1 MKLNK
6 ILGLG
11 VIGLAMATATSCSDD
26 YLDAVNH
33 RTLDTETAAGIM
45 EQDPSFIDSYVSGM
59 WSWMVTYGTTSTS
72 HDDYAMASILHS
84 TDMAAE
90 DMTIFSFSWH
100 GYDYG
105 LENRNYD
112 YRRVKVNWVT
122 LYTMVNKANEIISF
136 FEEEPEDMTLRG
148 ALGNAYAVRAYS
160 NLYLI
165 QLFQQPT
172 VADSISGELSINREL
187 PGVPLV
193 VTTTEGYSADEVNEL
208 SDRNTVG
215 EVLDFVEADIL
226 KAIDLLEGYTRP
238 NKNTINKAVAQGIAA
253 RYYLLNREW
262 EKAAEMAKAAR
273 ADFPVMSG
281 TAETNGIRDGFMDI
295 TNSEWMWG
303 FDQSA
308 ETQTTYASFFS
319 HISNLAPGY
328 SGIEYTGRG
337 IDARL
342 YAQMSDTDYRKMYW
356 YNDAEGNAQSTA
368 VASSEATAWKKPY
381 AMLKHGWDG
390 NWTMDY
396 LWMRG
401 AEMVLI
407 EAEALARQD
416 GKGAEAAAVL
426 KELMAQRDPNWN
438 KAIVTVEDVYLQ
450 RRLELIGEGFAYFDL
465 KRMAKGV
472 DRNYEGNNHLKG
484 YAITVPAGDPRWVYQ
499 IPQKEIQENLQI
511 TDEDQNP

>member
-11 VIGLAMATATSCSDD
+11 VIGLAMATVTSCSDD
-26 YLDAVNH
+26 YLNAVNH
-33 RTLDTETAAGIM
+33 RTLDTETAAEIM
-45 EQDPSFIDSYVSGM
+45 EQDPSFIDSYVSGI

-72 HDDYAMASILHS
+72 HDDYAMMSILHS

-90 DMTIFSFSWH
+90 DMTCFSFSWH

-112 YRRVKVNWVT
+112 YRRVRVNWVT

-136 FEEEPEDMTLRG
+136 FEEEPEDITLKG
-148 ALGNAYAVRAYS
+148 ALGNAYAVRAYA

-172 VADSISGELSINREL
+172 VADASGALSIDREL

-193 VTTTEGYSADEVNEL
+193 VTTTEGYSQNDINNL

-215 EVLDFVEADIL
+215 EVLDAIEADIT
-226 KAIDLLEGYTRP
+226 KAIDLLDGYVRP

-253 RYYLLNREW
+253 RYYLLNRQW
-262 EKAAEMAKAAR
+262 DKAAEMAKAAR

-281 TAETNGIRDGFMDI
+281 TAEANGIRDGFMDI

-303 FDQSA
+303 FDHSS
-308 ETQTTYASFFS
+308 ETSTLYASYFS

-328 SGIEYTGRG
+328 SGILYTGRG

-342 YAQMSDTDYRKMYW
+342 YSQLSDTDYRKMYW
-356 YNDAEGNAQSTA
+356 FNDAEGKSQSTA
-368 VASSEATAWKKPY
+368 VASEEASAWQYPY
-381 AMLKHGWDG
+381 AILKYGWDG
-390 NWTMDY
+390 AWTMDY

-407 EAEALARQD
+407 EAEALARQQ
-416 GKGAEAAAVL
+416 KNAEAAVVL
-426 KELMAQRDPNWN
+426 KELMAQRDPSWN
-438 KAIVTVEDVYLQ
+438 KATVTVEDVYLQ

-465 KRMAKGV
+465 KRMRKGI
-472 DRNYEGNNHLKG
+472 DRNYEGNNHLAG
-484 YAITVPAGDPRWVYQ
+484 YALTVGPDEVVWTYQ
-499 IPQKEIQENLQI
+499 IPQTEIQENIYI

>member
-33 RTLDTETAAGIM
+33 RTLDTETAADIM
-45 EQDPSFIDSYVSGM
+45 EQDPSFIDSYVSGI

-90 DMTIFSFSWH
+90 DMTMFSSSWH
-100 GYDYG
+100 NYDY
-105 LENRNYD
+105 EMSNRNYN

-136 FEEEPEDMTLRG
+136 FEQEPEDMTLRG
-148 ALGNAYAVRAYS
+148 ALGNAYAVRAYA

-172 VADSISGELSINREL
+172 VANEAGELSINRNL

-193 VTTTEGYSADEVNEL
+193 VTTTEGYSAEEIDSL

-215 EVLDFVEADIL
+215 EVFDAIEVDIL

-253 RYYLLNREW
+253 RYYLLNRQW
-262 EKAAEMAKAAR
+262 DKAAEMAKAAR

-281 TAETNGIRDGFMDI
+281 TAEANGIRDGFMDI
-295 TNSEWMWG
+295 TNGEWMWG
-303 FDQSA
+303 FDHSA

-319 HISNLAPGY
+319 HISNLSPGY
-328 SGIEYTGRG
+328 SGILYTGRG

-342 YAQMSDTDYRKMYW
+342 YSNLSDTDYRKMYW
-356 YNDAEGNAQSTA
+356 FNDAEGKSQSTA
-368 VASSEATAWKKPY
+368 VASEEASAWKMPY
-381 AMLKHGWDG
+381 AILKYGWDG

-407 EAEALARQD
+407 EAEALARQQQFAD
-416 GKGAEAAAVL
+416 AAVVL
-426 KELMAQRDPNWN
+426 KELMAQRDPSWD
-438 KAIVTVEDVYLQ
+438 KSMVTVEDVYLQ

-465 KRMAKGV
+465 KRMRKGV
-472 DRNYEGNNHLKG
+472 DRSYEGNNHLAG
-484 YAITVPAGDPRWVYQ
+484 YAITVSADDPVWTYQ
-499 IPQKEIQENLQI
+499 IPQTEIQENIYI
-511 TDEDQNP
+511 TDDDQND

>member
-11 VIGLAMATATSCSDD
+11 VIGLAMATATSCSED

-33 RTLDTETAAGIM
+33 RTLDTETAAQIM

-59 WSWMVTYGTTSTS
+59 WSWMVSYGTTSTS
-72 HDDYAMASILHS
+72 HDDYSLMSVLHS
-84 TDMAAE
+84 ADMAAE
-90 DMTIFSFSWH
+90 DMTMFSFSWH

-136 FEEEPEDMTLRG
+136 FEEEPENETLRG

-172 VADSISGELSINREL
+172 VTDSITGELTICREL

-193 VTTTEGYSADEVNEL
+193 VSMTEGYTTEEIDSL

-215 EVLDFVEADIL
+215 EVFDHIEADIL
-226 KAIDLLEGYTRP
+226 KAIDLLDGYVRP

-262 EKAAEMAKAAR
+262 AKAAEMAKAAR
-273 ADFPVMSG
+273 VDFPVMSG
-281 TAETNGIRDGFMDI
+281 DAEVNGIRDGFMDI

-303 FDQSA
+303 FDHSA

-319 HISNLAPGY
+319 HISNLSPGY
-328 SGIEYTGRG
+328 SGILYTGRG

-342 YAQMSDTDYRKMYW
+342 YSLMSDNDYRKMYW
-356 YNDAEGNAQSTA
+356 YNDAEGKSQSTA
-368 VASSEATAWKKPY
+368 AASDEAEAWKYPY
-381 AMLKHGWDG
+381 AVLKFGYDP
-390 NWTMDY
+390 NWTQDY
-396 LWMRG
+396 IWMRG
-401 AEMVLI
+401 SEMVLI
-407 EAEALARQD
+407 EAEALARQ
-416 GKGAEAAAVL
+416 GQGAEAAAVL
-426 KELMAQRDPNWN
+426 KELMAKRDPSWDMPSVDV
-438 KAIVTVEDVYLQ
+438 ASVYLQ
-450 RRLELIGEGFAYFDL
+450 RRLELLGEGFAYFDL
-465 KRMAKGV
+465 KRMRKGI
-472 DRNYEGNNHLKG
+472 DRNYEGTNHLAG
-484 YAITVPAGDPRWVYQ
+484 YELTVGPDEVVWTYQ
-499 IPQKEIQENLQI
+499 IPQSEIQENIYI
-511 TDEDQNP
+511 TDNDQNP

>member
-33 RTLDTETAAGIM
+33 RTLDTETAAEIM

-72 HDDYAMASILHS
+72 HDDYSMASILHS

-136 FEEEPEDMTLRG
+136 FEKEPEDITLRG

-172 VADSISGELSINREL
+172 VTDSITGELTINREL

-193 VTTTEGYSADEVNEL
+193 VTTTEGYTADEINDL

-215 EVLDFVEADIL
+215 EVFDAIEADIL

-253 RYYLLNREW
+253 RYYMLNREW

-273 ADFPVMSG
+273 VDFPVMSG

-342 YAQMSDTDYRKMYW
+342 YSKMTDADYRKMYW
-356 YNDAEGNAQSTA
+356 YNDAEGKTQSTA
-368 VASSEATAWKKPY
+368 VGSDEATAWKKPY

-407 EAEALARQD
+407 EAEALAHQ
-416 GKGAEAAAVL
+416 GKGAEAAVVL
-426 KELMAQRDPNWN
+426 KELMAQRDPSWDM
-438 KAIVTVEDVYLQ
+438 AAVDVESVLLQ

-465 KRMAKGV
+465 KRMRKGI
-472 DRNYEGNNHLKG
+472 DRNYEGTNHLAG
-484 YAITVPAGDPRWVYQ
+484 YELTVGPDEVVWTYQ
-499 IPQKEIQENLQI
+499 IPQSEIQENIYI
-511 TDEDQNP
+511 TDDDQND

>member
-11 VIGLAMATATSCSDD
+11 VIGLAMATVTSCSDD
-26 YLDAVNH
+26 YLNAVNH
-33 RTLDTETAAGIM
+33 RTLDTETAAEIM
-45 EQDPSFIDSYVSGM
+45 EQDPSFIDSYVSGI

-72 HDDYAMASILHS
+72 HDDYAMMSILHS

-90 DMTIFSFSWH
+90 DMTCFSFSWH

-112 YRRVKVNWVT
+112 YRRVRVNWVT

-136 FEEEPEDMTLRG
+136 FEEEPEDITLKG
-148 ALGNAYAVRAYS
+148 ALGNAYAVRAYA

-172 VADSISGELSINREL
+172 VADASGALSIDREL

-193 VTTTEGYSADEVNEL
+193 VTTTEGYSQDDINNL

-215 EVLDFVEADIL
+215 EVLDAIEADIT
-226 KAIDLLEGYTRP
+226 KAIDLLDGYVRP

-253 RYYLLNREW
+253 RYYLLNRQW
-262 EKAAEMAKAAR
+262 DKAAEMAKAAR

-281 TAETNGIRDGFMDI
+281 TAEANGIRDGFMDI

-303 FDQSA
+303 FDHSS
-308 ETQTTYASFFS
+308 ETSTIYASYFS

-328 SGIEYTGRG
+328 SGILYTGRG

-342 YAQMSDTDYRKMYW
+342 YSQLSDTDYRKMYW
-356 YNDAEGNAQSTA
+356 FNDAEGKSQSTA
-368 VASSEATAWKKPY
+368 VASEEASAWQYPY
-381 AMLKHGWDG
+381 AILKYGWDG
-390 NWTMDY
+390 AWTMDY

-407 EAEALARQD
+407 EAEALARQQ
-416 GKGAEAAAVL
+416 KNAEAAVVL
-426 KELMAQRDPNWN
+426 KELMAQRDPSWN
-438 KAIVTVEDVYLQ
+438 KATVTVEDVYLQ

-465 KRMAKGV
+465 KRMRKGI
-472 DRNYEGNNHLKG
+472 DRNYEGNNHLAG
-484 YAITVPAGDPRWVYQ
+484 YALTVGPDEVVWTYQ
-499 IPQKEIQENLQI
+499 IPQTEIQENIYI

>member
-26 YLDAVNH
+26 YLNAVNH
-33 RTLDTETAAGIM
+33 RTLDTETAAEIM

-72 HDDYAMASILHS
+72 HDDYSMASILHS

-136 FEEEPEDMTLRG
+136 FEQEPEDITLRG

-172 VADSISGELSINREL
+172 VVDSISGGLVVNRDL

-193 VTTTEGYSADEVNEL
+193 VTTTEGYTADEINDL

-215 EVLDFVEADIL
+215 EVFDAIEADIL

-253 RYYLLNREW
+253 RYYMLNREW
-262 EKAAEMAKAAR
+262 DKAAEMAKAAR
-273 ADFPVMSG
+273 VDFPVMSG

-342 YAQMSDTDYRKMYW
+342 FSQMSDTDYRKMYW
-356 YNDAEGNAQSTA
+356 YNDAEGKTQSTA
-368 VASSEATAWKKPY
+368 VGSDEATAWKKPY

-407 EAEALARQD
+407 EAEALAHQ
-416 GKGAEAAAVL
+416 GKGAEAAVVL
-426 KELMAQRDPNWN
+426 KELMAQRDPSWDM
-438 KAIVTVEDVYLQ
+438 AAVDVESVLLQ

-465 KRMAKGV
+465 KRMRKGI
-472 DRNYEGNNHLKG
+472 DRNYEGTNHLAG
-484 YAITVPAGDPRWVYQ
+484 YELTVGPDEVVWTYQ
-499 IPQKEIQENLQI
+499 IPQSEIQENIYI
-511 TDEDQNP
+511 TDDDQNP

>member
-11 VIGLAMATATSCSDD
+11 VIGLAMATVTSCSDD
-26 YLDAVNH
+26 YLNAVNH
-33 RTLDTETAAGIM
+33 RTLDTETAAEIM
-45 EQDPSFIDSYVSGM
+45 EQDPSFIDSYVSGI

-72 HDDYAMASILHS
+72 HDDYAMMSILHS

-90 DMTIFSFSWH
+90 DMTCFSFSWH

-112 YRRVKVNWVT
+112 YRRVRVNWVT

-136 FEEEPEDMTLRG
+136 FEEEPEDVTLKG
-148 ALGNAYAVRAYS
+148 ALGNAYAVRAYA

-172 VADSISGELSINREL
+172 VADASGALSIDREL

-193 VTTTEGYSADEVNEL
+193 VTTTEGYSQDDINNL

-215 EVLDFVEADIL
+215 EVLDAIEADIT
-226 KAIDLLEGYTRP
+226 KAIELLDGYVRP

-262 EKAAEMAKAAR
+262 DKAAEMAKAAR
-273 ADFPVMSG
+273 ADYPVMSG
-281 TAETNGIRDGFMDI
+281 TAEANGIRDGFMDI

-303 FDQSA
+303 FDHSS
-308 ETQTTYASFFS
+308 ETSTIYASYFS

-328 SGIEYTGRG
+328 SGILYTGRG

-342 YAQMSDTDYRKMYW
+342 YSQLSDTDYRKMYW
-356 YNDAEGNAQSTA
+356 FNDAEGKSQSTA
-368 VASSEATAWKKPY
+368 VASEEATAWQYPY
-381 AMLKHGWDG
+381 AILKYGWDG
-390 NWTMDY
+390 AWTMDY

-407 EAEALARQD
+407 EAEALARLQ
-416 GKGAEAAAVL
+416 KNAEAAVVL

-438 KAIVTVEDVYLQ
+438 KATVTVEDVYLQ

-465 KRMAKGV
+465 KRMRKGI
-472 DRNYEGNNHLKG
+472 DRNYEGNNHLAG
-484 YAITVPAGDPRWVYQ
+484 YALTVGPDEVVWTYQ
-499 IPQKEIQENLQI
+499 IPQTEIQENIYI

>member
-45 EQDPSFIDSYVSGM
+45 EQAPSFIDSYVSGI

-90 DMTIFSFSWH
+90 DMTMFSSSWH
-100 GYDYG
+100 NYDY
-105 LENRNYD
+105 EMSNRNYN

-136 FEEEPEDMTLRG
+136 FEQEPEDMTLRG

-172 VADSISGELSINREL
+172 VVDSISGGLAIDRNL

-193 VTTTEGYSADEVNEL
+193 VTTTEGYSAEEIDSL

-215 EVLDFVEADIL
+215 EVFDAIEVDIL

-253 RYYLLNREW
+253 RYYLLNRQW
-262 EKAAEMAKAAR
+262 DKAAEMAKAAR

-295 TNSEWMWG
+295 TNGEWMWG
-303 FDQSA
+303 FDHSA

-319 HISNLAPGY
+319 HISNLSPGY
-328 SGIEYTGRG
+328 SGILYTGRG

-342 YAQMSDTDYRKMYW
+342 YSQMSDADYRKMYW
-356 YNDAEGNAQSTA
+356 YNDAEGKTQSTA
-368 VASSEATAWKKPY
+368 AASEEAVAWKYPY
-381 AMLKHGWDG
+381 AMLKHGFDP
-390 NWTMDY
+390 NWTQDY

-407 EAEALARQD
+407 EAEALARQQQFAD
-416 GKGAEAAAVL
+416 AAVVL
-426 KELMAQRDPNWN
+426 KELMAQRDPSWD
-438 KAIVTVEDVYLQ
+438 KSMVTVEDVYLQ

-465 KRMAKGV
+465 KRMRKGV
-472 DRNYEGNNHLKG
+472 DRSYEGNNHLAG
-484 YAITVPAGDPRWVYQ
+484 YAITVSADDPVWTYQ
-499 IPQKEIQENLQI
+499 IPQTEIQENIYI
-511 TDEDQNP
+511 TDDDQND

>member
-11 VIGLAMATATSCSDD
+11 VIGLAMATVTSCSDD
-26 YLDAVNH
+26 YLNAVNH
-33 RTLDTETAAGIM
+33 RTLDTETAAEIM
-45 EQDPSFIDSYVSGM
+45 EQDPSFIDSYVSGI

-72 HDDYAMASILHS
+72 HDDYAMMSILHS

-90 DMTIFSFSWH
+90 DMTCFSFSWH

-112 YRRVKVNWVT
+112 YRRVRVNWVT

-136 FEEEPEDMTLRG
+136 FEEEPEDITLKG
-148 ALGNAYAVRAYS
+148 ALGNAYAVRAYA

-172 VADSISGELSINREL
+172 VADASGALSIDREL

-193 VTTTEGYSADEVNEL
+193 VTTTEGYSQDDINNL

-215 EVLDFVEADIL
+215 EVFDAIEADIT
-226 KAIDLLEGYTRP
+226 KAIELLDGYVRP

-253 RYYLLNREW
+253 RYYLLNRQW
-262 EKAAEMAKAAR
+262 DKAAEMAKAAR

-281 TAETNGIRDGFMDI
+281 TAEADGIRDGFMDI

-303 FDQSA
+303 FDHSS
-308 ETQTTYASFFS
+308 ETSTIYASYFS

-328 SGIEYTGRG
+328 SGILYTGRG

-342 YAQMSDTDYRKMYW
+342 YSQLSDTDYRKMYW
-356 YNDAEGNAQSTA
+356 FNDAEGKSQSTA
-368 VASSEATAWKKPY
+368 VASEEASAWQYPY
-381 AMLKHGWDG
+381 AILKYGWDG
-390 NWTMDY
+390 AWTMDY

-407 EAEALARQD
+407 EAEALARQQ
-416 GKGAEAAAVL
+416 KNAEAAVVL
-426 KELMAQRDPNWN
+426 KELMAQRDPSWN
-438 KAIVTVEDVYLQ
+438 KATVTVEDVYLQ

-465 KRMAKGV
+465 KRMRKGI
-472 DRNYEGNNHLKG
+472 DRNYEGNNHLAG
-484 YAITVPAGDPRWVYQ
+484 YALTVGPDEVVWTYQ
-499 IPQKEIQENLQI
+499 IPQTEIQENIYI

>member
-11 VIGLAMATATSCSDD
+11 VIGLAMATATSCSED

-33 RTLDTETAAGIM
+33 NTLDTETAAEIM
-45 EQDPSFIDSYVSGM
+45 EQDPAFIDSYVSGI
-59 WSWMVTYGTTSTS
+59 WSWMVTFGTTSTS
-72 HDDYAMASILHS
+72 HDDYAMMSILHS

-90 DMTIFSFSWH
+90 DMTMFSSSWH
-100 GYDYG
+100 NYDY
-105 LENRNYD
+105 EMTNRNYN
-112 YRRVKVNWVT
+112 YRRVNVNWTT

-136 FEEEPEDMTLRG
+136 FEQEPEDATLRG

-172 VADSISGELSINREL
+172 VADSITGELSINRDL

-193 VTTTEGYSADEVNEL
+193 VTTTEGYSPEEIDSL

-215 EVLDFVEADIL
+215 EVFDAIEADIL
-226 KAIDLLEGYTRP
+226 KAIDLLDGYVRP

-262 EKAAEMAKAAR
+262 AKAAEMAKAAR

-281 TAETNGIRDGFMDI
+281 TAEANGIRDGFMDI
-295 TNSEWMWG
+295 TNGEWMWG
-303 FDQSA
+303 FDHSA

-319 HISNLAPGY
+319 HISNLSPGY
-328 SGIEYTGRG
+328 SGILYTGRG

-342 YAQMSDTDYRKMYW
+342 FSHMSDADYRKMYW
-356 YNDAEGNAQSTA
+356 YNDAEGKTQSTA
-368 VASSEATAWKKPY
+368 AASEEAVAWTYPY
-381 AMLKHGWDG
+381 AILKFGYDP
-390 NWTMDY
+390 NWTQDY
-396 LWMRG
+396 IWMRG

-407 EAEALARQD
+407 EAEALAHQ
-416 GKGAEAAAVL
+416 GQGAEAAAVL
-426 KELMAQRDPNWN
+426 KELMAKRDPSWDMPSVDV
-438 KAIVTVEDVYLQ
+438 ASVYLQ

-465 KRMAKGV
+465 KRMRKGI
-472 DRNYEGNNHLKG
+472 DRNYEGNNHLDG
-484 YAITVPAGDPRWVYQ
+484 YAITVNADDPVWTYQ
-499 IPQKEIQENLQI
+499 IPQKEIQENI
-511 TDEDQNP
+511 YINDDDQNP